1 MIIGNIHLTQI
12 ADDASIRD
20 CLSEFLDAW
29 DDEYDSNRCD
39 EYGKYCSDYIENFL
53 KEKGVGYQIDDSTI
67 DDNVSYSTGIIA
79 ISWLD
84 ENGKV
89 DMMIYQWYVR

>member
-1 MIIGNIHLTQI
+1 MIIGNMHLTQI
-12 ADDASIRD
+12 TDDASIRD

-39 EYGKYCSDYIENFL
+39 EYDKYCSDYIENFL
-53 KEKGVGYQIDDSTI
+53 KERGVEYQINDSTI
-67 DDNVSYSTGIIA
+67 EDSIAYSVGIIA

-84 ENGKV
+84 ENGKI
-89 DMMIYQWYVR
+89 DMMIYRWIVQ